1 MHFLKLKIM
10 LLKVVSKKYFVVLLF
25 GLLSSNVSAQLHHQ
39 MLSSQGSTSKTT
51 SGVVVTQ
58 TIGQQSVAGNYTSK
72 DYQIG
77 QGYQQANWS
86 RIITE
91 GTSPE
96 FQALIYPNPFSSIV
110 MIQHDSKDDIT
121 ITIYDTAGKLVFNN
135 LLQVAAPNQS
145 INLERLA
152 SGVYLVQLQSNQL
165 TYFTKLIRE

>member
-1 MHFLKLKIM
+1 
-10 LLKVVSKKYFVVLLF
+10 
-25 GLLSSNVSAQLHHQ
+25 
-39 MLSSQGSTSKTT
+39 
-51 SGVVVTQ
+51 
-58 TIGQQSVAGNYTSK
+58 
-72 DYQIG
+72 
-77 QGYQQANWS
+77 
-86 RIITE
+86 
-91 GTSPE
+91 
-96 FQALIYPNPFSSIV
+96 